1 MNTVGYVHTVKVY
14 FWMVGN
20 LVRSSALLFSSRK
33 LPAAHHTHS
42 TAATLLRE
50 GNDRRCV
57 WKPLVGKKMQA
68 GDKQTLWFSVW
79 MMRLLHPW
87 SLILQITCAFLPCWI
102 PVIIF
107 RHLFITIYKVMF
119 KSVVCV
125 CGWGGGGVKKKA
137 ILDTAFDI
145 YQIWYHTW
153 VLQSSLLGSLG
164 VPLRPEIRLLW
175 PWQALLLLSH
185 DASIAPSI
193 CLLPGPKTIC
203 CKLCYSLFRL
213 ICSLQTWCDWLSIHS
228 TVLELP
234 ASWPQTPVVT
244 ASIQDRRSD
253 MAWVCVLERISSLCC
268 LIFPPL
274 LLRVPLLCRHII

>member
-125 CGWGGGGVKKKA
+125 CGWGGGGSKKKSH
-137 ILDTAFDI
+137 FRHS
-145 YQIWYHTW
+145 IWHLSNLIPHLS
-153 VLQSSLLGSLG
+153 VAELSS
-164 VPLRPEIRLLW
+164 
-175 PWQALLLLSH
+175 
-185 DASIAPSI
+185 
-193 CLLPGPKTIC
+193 
-203 CKLCYSLFRL
+203 
-213 ICSLQTWCDWLSIHS
+213 WLSRCTS
-228 TVLELP
+228 ATRDKAVMAMTSPSLALP
-234 ASWPQTPVVT
+234 WCFYCTKYLFAPR
-244 ASIQDRRSD
+244 AKNN
-253 MAWVCVLERISSLCC
+253 ML
-268 LIFPPL
+268 
-274 LLRVPLLCRHII
+274 